1 MSQNAFH
8 SLKVASVARNTR
20 DAIVVT
26 FELPTTLQPQFA
38 FRPGQ
43 YLTLR
48 TQLDGEELRRSYS
61 ICSAPG
67 DGVLRVA
74 IKKVDE
80 GVFSSWANHELQ
92 AGQILEVMAPTG
104 NFTLDFSPE
113 HQHHYVAFAVG
124 SGITPVFSLVKTA
137 LATEPLSR
145 FTLFFGNRSSSS
157 VLFRE
162 EIEDLK
168 NRYMERFSLVY
179 IMSRESQDI
188 ELFNG
193 RLDGDKVDQ
202 LLSVWMPSDEIDYV
216 FVCGPHT
223 MIDSVVQRLQARG
236 IPKANIKFELFG
248 APTGPRSLRTG
259 REAHTAP
266 GKGQCEVTVVQD
278 GHSRTFVVEKNK
290 DSVLDA
296 ALAQGIELPY
306 SCKGGVCSTCRC
318 KVIEGDVD
326 MDANFALE
334 DYEVARGFVL
344 SCQSFPVSDRLV
356 LDFDQET

>member
-1 MSQNAFH
+1 MSQSAFH
-8 SLKVASVARNTR
+8 TLKVASVARNTR
-20 DAIVVT
+20 DAVVVT
-26 FELPTTLQPQFA
+26 FDLPEPLEPVFK

-48 TQLDGEELRRSYS
+48 TRLHGEEVRRSYS
-61 ICSAPG
+61 ICSAPE
-67 DGVLRVA
+67 DRMLRVA
-74 IKKVDE
+74 IKQVDE
-80 GVFSSWANHELQ
+80 GVFSTWANQGHLQ
-92 AGQILEVMAPTG
+92 PGQELEVMPPAG
-104 NFTLDFSPE
+104 NFTVDFDPG
-113 HQHHYVAFAVG
+113 QARRYVAFAVG
-124 SGITPVFSLVKTA
+124 SGITPVFSLVKSA
-137 LATEPLSR
+137 LSAEPRSR
-145 FTLFFGNRSSSS
+145 FTLFFGNRASSS

-179 IMSRESQDI
+179 IMSRETQEI

-202 LLSVWMPSDEIDYV
+202 LLDAWMRPADIDYA
-216 FVCGPHT
+216 FVCGPQN
-223 MIDSVVQRLQARG
+223 MIESVVERLQARG
-236 IPKANIKFELFG
+236 IDRSRIKFELFG
-248 APTGPRSLRTG
+248 APRGPRALRTG
-259 REAHTAP
+259 REAPAAP

-278 GHSRTFVVEKNK
+278 GHSRSFVIDKK
-290 DSVLDA
+290 DNVLDA
-296 ALAQGIELPY
+296 ALAQGVELPY

-318 KVIEGDVD
+318 KVMEGEVD

-344 SCQSFPVSDRLV
+344 SCQSYPVSDRLV